1 MDKSTLR
8 TVFVVGNDPTTLLDK
23 YDANKQVD
31 QYIKY
36 RYLDAA
42 KMHKSSITAVS
53 NLLSNAD
60 KIQLNKFQ
68 KDYFQE
74 KLKALK
80 SLSDFE
86 YYRTVTDGLYY
97 DEEGNALTT
106 ENPNGKWKTCK
117 LGGNFSYPL
126 ITNTGAE
133 TYQAKK
139 GEVEWELMHM
149 RKEGVEYFRTLW
161 ELVKEGR
168 PAKNDEEK
176 ALYDGWKSRENY
188 LSNFKDM
195 DALIAHNCMYWCYA
209 ILNKDGWHSID
220 DEGMTETE
228 WITTFYDKYIANLP
242 DDELISVYE
251 FSLN

>member
-8 TVFVVGNDPTTLLDK
+8 TVFVVGNNPTTLLDK

-117 LGGNFSYPL
+117 L
-126 ITNTGAE
+126 
-133 TYQAKK
+133 
-139 GEVEWELMHM
+139 
-149 RKEGVEYFRTLW
+149 
-161 ELVKEGR
+161 
-168 PAKNDEEK
+168 
-176 ALYDGWKSRENY
+176 
-188 LSNFKDM
+188 
-195 DALIAHNCMYWCYA
+195 
-209 ILNKDGWHSID
+209 
-220 DEGMTETE
+220 
-228 WITTFYDKYIANLP
+228 
-242 DDELISVYE
+242 
-251 FSLN
+251 